1 MESYKIANLFTFFAI
16 LQRFRAILLNFK
28 KVFAQTFLKSTP
40 YKSTTYDTLFRMSL
54 KRKNPYKSTTYASR
68 GVPKCPD
75 PPPPIRRSARQD
87 LEMPY
92 L

>member
-16 LQRFRAILLNFK
+16 LQRFRAILTNFK

-54 KRKNPYKSTTYASR
+54 KRKNPYKSTTYERR
-68 GVPKCPD
+68 GD
-75 PPPPIRRSARQD
+75 PRGSSPSYTSVGAAR
-87 LEMPY
+87 P
-92 L
+92 

>member
-1 MESYKIANLFTFFAI
+1 MGSYKIANLFSFFAI
-16 LQRFRAILLNFK
+16 LQRFRAILSNFK

-68 GVPKCPD
+68 GSKRLD
-75 PPPPIRRSARQD
+75 PGQRGGAETLI
-87 LEMPY
+87 L
-92 L
+92 